1 MLWLLTLIL
10 TTSIANPILQDLDD
24 YITADD
30 SATNNLDVLSSS
42 NLETTAVG
50 ITQGECMSDTF
61 SDKID
66 DNLVVYRRDKGYC
79 RSSLSQQDYGYNS
92 PLQGYRTTPSAP
104 AEKNPYDKVKY
115 DSSDNVCT
123 EKEHPIP
130 VTCGGPERLS
140 DNGPHNIAWS
150 PYVIN
155 CIPGKF
161 PLLVVALNGNLI
173 N

>member
-1 MLWLLTLIL
+1 MLWLLTLFL
-10 TTSIANPILQDLDD
+10 TISIANPILQDSDN
-24 YITADD
+24 YISADD
-30 SATNNLDVLSSS
+30 SATNNLDVPSSS
-42 NLETTAVG
+42 NAKTTALE
-50 ITQGECMSDTF
+50 ITQGECTSDTF
-61 SDKID
+61 SDNID

-79 RSSLSQQDYGYNS
+79 RSSLSQQDYD
-92 PLQGYRTTPSAP
+92 PPQGYRTTPSAP

-115 DSSDNVCT
+115 DSSDTVCT
-123 EKEHPIP
+123 EEEHPIP

-140 DNGPHNIAWS
+140 NNGPHNIAWS

-173 N
+173 Y